1 MNEQDY
7 SFVAK
12 QLLDRAAIVL
22 EPGKEYLLE
31 SRLGPVAKRH
41 GLASVGDFIRQLR
54 FADSNGL
61 FKELVEAMVTTETSF
76 FRDIHP
82 FDTLRRT
89 VIPELI
95 RARTGERQLNIWCAA
110 SSSGQEPYTLA
121 IILRE
126 YFPEL
131 FGWKINFL
139 SSDISEDMLK
149 RCREANYSQ
158 IEVNR
163 GLPTALLLKYFRQEG
178 ARWQLAD
185 EIRAMVNFKPLNL
198 AQPWPHIP
206 QMDLVLMRNVMIYF
220 DVETK
225 KNILGRLKRILRAD
239 GYLILGGAETT
250 FNLDESYRRVESL
263 KGGFY
268 RLAEKS

>member
-12 QLLDRAAIVL
+12 QLLERAAIVL
-22 EPGKEYLLE
+22 ETGKEYLLE

-41 GLASVGDFIRQLR
+41 GLASVADFIRQLR
-54 FADSNGL
+54 ISGSNGL
-61 FKELVEAMVTTETSF
+61 LKELVEAMVTTETSF

-82 FDTLRRT
+82 FETLRRT

-95 RARTGERQLNIWCAA
+95 RGRSSERQLNIWCAA
-110 SSSGQEPYTLA
+110 SSSGQEPYTVAL
-121 IILRE
+121 ILRE

-131 FGWKINFL
+131 IGWKVNCL
-139 SSDISEDMLK
+139 STDISQDMLS
-149 RCREANYSQ
+149 RSREANYSQ

-163 GLPTALLLKYFRQEG
+163 GLPTPLLLKYFRQEG

-185 EIRAMVNFKPLNL
+185 EIRMMVEFKALNL
-198 AQPWPHIP
+198 AQAWPHMP
-206 QMDLVLMRNVMIYF
+206 QMDLVMMRNVMIYF

-225 KNILGRLKRILRAD
+225 KVILGRLKRILRSD

-250 FNLDESYRRVESL
+250 FNLDDSYRRVETL

-268 RLAEKS
+268 RLAEK

>member
-1 MNEQDY
+1 MNEHDY

-41 GLASVGDFIRQLR
+41 GLSSVADLICRLR
-54 FADSNGL
+54 ISESNGL
-61 FKELVEAMVTTETSF
+61 LKELVEAMVTTETSF

-82 FDTLRRT
+82 FETLRRT

-95 RARTGERQLNIWCAA
+95 RARSSVRQLNIWCAA

-121 IILRE
+121 MILRE

-131 FGWKINFL
+131 FGWRINFL
-139 SSDISEDMLK
+139 STDISQDMLK

-163 GLPTALLLKYFRQEG
+163 GLPTPLLLKHFRQEG

-185 EIRAMVNFKPLNL
+185 EIRAMVDFKPLNL
-198 AQPWPHIP
+198 AQAWPHVP

-225 KNILGRLKRILRAD
+225 KNILGRLKSVLRAD

-250 FNLDESYRRVESL
+250 FNLDDSYRRVEAL

-268 RLAEKS
+268 RLVER

>member
-12 QLLDRAAIVL
+12 QLFDRAAIVL

-41 GLASVGDFIRQLR
+41 GLPSVTDFVRQLR
-54 FADSNGL
+54 IFQSNGL

-76 FRDIHP
+76 FRDVHP
-82 FDTLRRT
+82 FETLRRT

-95 RARTGERQLNIWCAA
+95 RARSKERQLNIWCAA
-110 SSSGQEPYTLA
+110 SSSGQEPYTIAL
-121 IILRE
+121 ILRE

-131 FGWKINFL
+131 LGWKVNFI
-139 SSDISEDMLK
+139 STDISEDMLK

-163 GLPTALLLKYFRQEG
+163 GLPTPLLLKYFRQQG
-178 ARWQLAD
+178 MRWQLAD
-185 EIRAMVNFKPLNL
+185 EIRTMVDFKPLNL
-198 AQPWPHIP
+198 AQPWPHLP

-220 DVETK
+220 DVDTK
-225 KNILGRLKRILRAD
+225 KIVLGRLRRILRAD

-250 FNLDESYRRVESL
+250 FSLDDSYQRVEAL

-268 RLAEKS
+268 RLAER